1 MCFPHEASEQ
11 SNGVCMIVIPFLD
24 ILLLIVNT
32 VVAFLNRGTIW
43 GWLATGFVLYQVFVL
58 VKFVKQT

>member
-1 MCFPHEASEQ
+1 
-11 SNGVCMIVIPFLD
+11 MIAIPFLD